1 LSSIKLWRGW
11 TTETNW
17 TNGMRTMSETIVTR
31 ENLDE
36 ALIILRRVLDEQIQ
50 ESPKTRKQ
58 RLQEILKQV
67 EALEQRL
74 KDMESSP

>member
-1 LSSIKLWRGW
+1 
-11 TTETNW
+11 
-17 TNGMRTMSETIVTR
+17 MSETIVTR

-36 ALIILRRVLDEQIQ
+36 ALGILRRVLDEQIQ

-74 KDMESSP
+74 KDMEPHP